1 MRDDCNARSLPKWRI
16 KDFVLFVLAAGC
28 ALTVGGNAARA
39 TLFYSA
45 LGTSAP
51 PTLIAGIYSMT
62 PFGADSW
69 ATFGG
74 NVTSVAAPAVVGGNL
89 VFSSALSHRQVGNS
103 TPSKSWDQSGVPT
116 TWGNS
121 YFNDVYFQSAG
132 TNGVFSVTL
141 TMPANTGAFYFYA
154 QPATTTSTLTFSTT
168 VSSTNG
174 TDNVSMTESGAS
186 NPNALKGEAVARGYE
201 IYASANTSIGSIT
214 ITVNKNGFVSTG
226 GFAIGEFGIAQDPPN
241 VETGP
246 IAPEPASL
254 TLLSLSG
261 IGLGAGYVWR
271 RRKEKP
277 VIAV

>member
-16 KDFVLFVLAAGC
+16 KNFVLFVLAVGWT
-28 ALTVGGNAARA
+28 LTAGGNAARA

-62 PFGADSW
+62 PFGADSS
-69 ATFGG
+69 ATLGG

-103 TPSKSWDQSGVPT
+103 NSSKSWDQTGSPT

-121 YFNDVYFQSAG
+121 YFGDVYFQSSG

-141 TMPANTGAFYFYA
+141 TMPSNTGAFYFYG
-154 QPATTTSTLTFSTT
+154 QPATVTSSLPFSTT
-168 VSSTNG
+168 VSATNG
-174 TDNVSMTESGAS
+174 IDTVSQTESGA
-186 NPNALKGEAVARGYE
+186 NALNGKVPARGFE
-201 IYASANTSIGSIT
+201 IYASANQSITSIT
-214 ITVNKNGFVSTG
+214 ITVSKNITVTSG
-226 GFAIGEFGIAQDPPN
+226 GFAIGEFGIAQDPPT
-241 VETGP
+241 VETAP
-246 IAPEPASL
+246 TAPEPASL

-271 RRKEKP
+271 RRRQKP